1 MSLPSDLRVLETRGS
16 GGTWEMLPAFHPPSL
31 PPLGGGVFL
40 GSVGSPFGTEASS
53 MCVYAPA
60 RLYRQGSVTVINS
73 PQRSVV
79 GNISSFLAHSA
90 HPPQGGQGSSL
101 CHAPSGLQD
110 DAIAIIGNTAVTGG
124 AGSSLCLEM
133 TPVTSAP
140 TALSKTCHM
149 AQHDLK

>member
-1 MSLPSDLRVLETRGS
+1 MSLPSDLGVLETRGS
-16 GGTWEMLPAFHPPSL
+16 RGTWEMLPAFCPPS
-31 PPLGGGVFL
+31 PPPRGGGVFL
-40 GSVGSPFGTEASS
+40 GSVGSPFGTEARS

-60 RLYRQGSVTVINS
+60 RLYGQGSVMVINS
-73 PQRSVV
+73 PQPGF

-90 HPPQGGQGSSL
+90 HPPQGGRGSSL

-110 DAIAIIGNTAVTGG
+110 DAIAIIGNTVVTGG

-140 TALSKTCHM
+140 TALFKTCHM